1 MTEFIH
7 PVAEKIETTL
17 REKEVWYERFLHEP
31 VRTSEEAA
39 MVRPEY
45 AQHQGSK
52 SLIVYVRT
60 IAADA
65 ACDKRFVML
74 VIPGDMQ
81 FDKKK

>member
-1 MTEFIH
+1 MTYHET
-7 PVAEKIETTL
+7 VKKIQDLL
-17 REKEVWYERFLHEP
+17 RVNNVWFESFEHEP